1 MRGMTV
7 SKPHTPLPLNMTR
20 RPTNVPGTPT
30 LGQYRHKSAGSA
42 LSPARPTPLTIYQ
55 DCGVY
60 VVFGES
66 SWEKAV
72 LAEYSKGDLIFD
84 YAASWFLPFL
94 ISI

>member
-60 VVFGES
+60 VIV
-66 SWEKAV
+66 
-72 LAEYSKGDLIFD
+72 
-84 YAASWFLPFL
+84 WFLERKL
-94 ISI
+94 LGETESRVA